1 MRRFVYIILLLPFV
15 VWAQGNLEKGIQLFD
30 QARYDD
36 AKPYFAVV
44 LKENPEN
51 ARAMEYTGDI
61 AAHKKEWDEAIS
73 CYQKLTVQYP
83 KNAGY
88 YYKYGGA
95 MAMKAKSVSRFK
107 AFGMIDP
114 IEKAF
119 LTAVRLDPKQVESR
133 WALVI
138 FYLELPGILGG
149 SEKKAQRYSD
159 ELMAISPV
167 DGYLSKGH
175 IAEYFKRYSEAEK
188 YFIKAVSIGQS
199 KVTYQRLADLYKN
212 KMKMPEKAKQTL
224 DLYQKKKT

>member
-1 MRRFVYIILLLPFV
+1 MRRFVYFVLLLPLIA
-15 VWAQGNLEKGIQLFD
+15 WSQGNFEKGIQLFD

-159 ELMAISPV
+159 ELMVISPV

-175 IAEYFKRYSEAEK
+175 IAEYFKRYPEAEK

>member
-15 VWAQGNLEKGIQLFD
+15 VWSQGNFEKGILLFD
-30 QARYDD
+30 QARYEE
-36 AKPYFAVV
+36 ARPYFSAIV
-44 LKENPEN
+44 KEDPDN
-51 ARAMEYTGDI
+51 AKANEYLGDI
-61 AAHKKEWDEAIS
+61 AAHKQQWDEAIS
-73 CYQKLTVQYP
+73 YYQQLKVWYP
-83 KNAGY
+83 KNAEY

-95 MAMKAKSVSRFK
+95 MAMKAKSVSKFK

-119 LTAVRLDPKQVESR
+119 LTSARLDPKQVEAR

-175 IAEYFKRYSEAEK
+175 IAEYFKRYPEAEK

>member
-1 MRRFVYIILLLPFV
+1 MRRFVYFVLLLPLIA
-15 VWAQGNLEKGIQLFD
+15 WSQGNLDKGIQLFD

-36 AKPYFAVV
+36 AKSYFTTV

-51 ARAMEYTGDI
+51 ARAMEYIGDI

-73 CYQKLTVQYP
+73 YYQKLTVLYP
-83 KNAGY
+83 KTAGY

-95 MAMKAKSVSRFK
+95 MAMKAKSVSKFK

-119 LTAVRLDPKQVESR
+119 LTSARLDPKQVEAR

-175 IAEYFKRYSEAEK
+175 IAEYFKRYPEAEK

>member
-36 AKPYFAVV
+36 AKPYFTTV

-159 ELMAISPV
+159 ELMVISPV

-175 IAEYFKRYSEAEK
+175 IAEYFKRYPEAEK